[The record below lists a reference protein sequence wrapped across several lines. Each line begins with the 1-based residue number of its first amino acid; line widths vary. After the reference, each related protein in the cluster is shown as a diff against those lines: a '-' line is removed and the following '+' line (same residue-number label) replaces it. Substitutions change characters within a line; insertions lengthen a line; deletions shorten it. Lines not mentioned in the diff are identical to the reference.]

1 MKRSSDGAISNK
13 LQPSTPPPLVAK
25 ACRSHPRVIDRW
37 FHFLF
42 AHFGAKKRLICSW
55 QAPGYCPVMESS
67 RLKYS
72 QIFKAH
78 RAGLKRTHTRTR
90 AAPSAASSATSSPVK
105 SVCCTGLVDLDISYL
120 QGKKCLKW
128 VISPVLAIVIGN
140 MMILTTR
147 FTIFYYDF
155 RVPCV
160 QTNRFN
166 IGRLLFWI
174 CMICFRREMDCYR
187 LLEVAF
193 YIIPMNVR
201 HPTAPQKNLSWSK
214 GWLKIHHLPH
224 ELMASQLSE
233 KVNDI
238 E

>member
-25 ACRSHPRVIDRW
+25 ACRSHPWVIDQW

-42 AHFGAKKRLICSW
+42 AHFGAKKGFICSW

-90 AAPSAASSATSSPVK
+90 AAASAASSATSSPVK

-120 QGKKCLKW
+120 QGKKCL

-147 FTIFYYDF
+147 FTMISGYPVF
-155 RVPCV
+155 RQIDLISGGFCFESAWFVSAV
-160 QTNRFN
+160 KWIA
-166 IGRLLFWI
+166 IGCLRWLSTSSQWMWDIQQHQRLAENPSFAARADGI
-174 CMICFRREMDCYR
+174 TTIR
-187 LLEVAF
+187 
-193 YIIPMNVR
+193 
-201 HPTAPQKNLSWSK
+201 K
-214 GWLKIHHLPH
+214 
-224 ELMASQLSE
+224 SE
-233 KVNDI
+233 
-238 E
+238 